1 MHLKR
6 QLLLASIFGLTGV
19 IILAMAA
26 HYLQSILM
34 EEQINAIKTAANLQ
48 LIHGVVIFSLY
59 QLVTPSNLIALKRA
73 INFMIL
79 GIIAFSGSIYL
90 LSFKTVYG
98 LSWLKVFWP
107 ITPIGGL
114 ILILSW
120 VMVSIQIYKS
130 KQ

>member
-6 QLLLASIFGLTGV
+6 QLLLASMFGLTGV

-48 LIHGVVIFSLY
+48 LIHGVVIFSIY